1 MTYENNIANQ
11 YFRNKDY
18 KNAEKCW
25 IESINKN
32 CNEAR
37 YNLGSYYYN
46 GYDSEPDYLKAV
58 NIWNDAAHE
67 GSLEAGFNVAMCLF
81 HGKGYKKDNQKSY
94 ECLKYLASRNH
105 KKSIDIIK
113 KIEKRKIEKRKIEK
127 RKIEKDAWILFEF
140 SKKAK
145 I

>member
-1 MTYENNIANQ
+1 
-11 YFRNKDY
+11 
-18 KNAEKCW
+18 
-25 IESINKN
+25 
-32 CNEAR
+32 
-37 YNLGSYYYN
+37 
-46 GYDSEPDYLKAV
+46 
-58 NIWNDAAHE
+58 
-67 GSLEAGFNVAMCLF
+67 MCLF

-94 ECLKYLASRNH
+94 ECLKYLASKNH

-113 KIEKRKIEKRKIEK
+113 KIEK